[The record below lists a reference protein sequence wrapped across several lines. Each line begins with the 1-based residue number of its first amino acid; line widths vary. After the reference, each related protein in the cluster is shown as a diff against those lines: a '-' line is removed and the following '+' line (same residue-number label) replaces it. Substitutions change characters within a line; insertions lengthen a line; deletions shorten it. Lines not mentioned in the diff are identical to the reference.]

1 MNNTLVK
8 GLALLELLARSDNAL
23 GVSEIASRMGLGKS
37 NVHRLLQALVEL
49 RYVRKDEVRGTY
61 AASLKAWELGH
72 AVLGRL
78 DVRKAATPAMER
90 LLAST
95 RETVHLSVL
104 DGSEVVYIHKLDSP
118 EPVRAYSE
126 IGGRAPAH
134 CVATGKAILAWQAP
148 ERIREVAQALVAC
161 TERTIVDADAF
172 VRELARVRQNGYAVN
187 RGEWRDGVSG
197 VASAIRDASG
207 DVVAALGISGPSS
220 RLGAAALRQRAPEVV
235 AAAKAASGAMS
246 KAMRAR

>member
-8 GLALLELLARSDNAL
+8 GFQLLELLARNEGPL
-23 GVSEIASRMGLGKS
+23 GVSDIAARLGLGKS

-49 RYVRKDEVRGTY
+49 RYVNKDASRGTY

-72 AVLGRL
+72 AVLARL
-78 DVRKAATPAMER
+78 DVRKAAAPAMDR
-90 LLAST
+90 LLAFT

-104 DGSEVVYIHKLDSP
+104 DGSEVVYVHKLDSP

-134 CVATGKAILAWQAP
+134 CVATGKAILAWQP
-148 ERIREVAQALVAC
+148 EARLREVAGSLVRY
-161 TERTIVDADAF
+161 TDRTIVDADAF
-172 VRELARVRQNGYAVN
+172 VRELARVRQNDYAIN

-197 VASAIRDASG
+197 VASPIRAAG
-207 DVVAALGISGPSS
+207 GQVVAAIGISGPSQ
-220 RLGAAALRQRAPEVV
+220 RLGTTPMRLKAPQVV
-235 AAAKAASGAMS
+235 AAAKAVSVAL
-246 KAMRAR
+246 ARGLRSR